1 MKKVIASVTTDLI
14 SDHRVH
20 KLCLS
25 LYNHGYDVT
34 LVGRKKNSQKLTSRP
49 YKVIRFNMF
58 FKKGFLFYM
67 FFNLRLFFLLLFKK
81 SDILISNDLDTIF
94 PNFLVSKF
102 KKSQIIYDSH
112 ELFTEVP
119 ELLSKKKIK
128 LFHLLLLYLLLC

>member
-1 MKKVIASVTTDLI
+1 M
-14 SDHRVH
+14 
-20 KLCLS
+20 CLS

-34 LVGRKKNSQKLTSRP
+34 LVGRKKNSQSLTSRP

-119 ELLSKKKIK
+119 ELLSKKKN
-128 LFHLLLLYLLLC
+128 